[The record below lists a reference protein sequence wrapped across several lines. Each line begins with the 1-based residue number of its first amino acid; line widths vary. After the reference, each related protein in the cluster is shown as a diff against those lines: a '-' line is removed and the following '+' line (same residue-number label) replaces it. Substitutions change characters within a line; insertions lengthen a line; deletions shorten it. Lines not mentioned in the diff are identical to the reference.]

1 MCSMTFRLKKKNI
14 STLKKLLASASLSSQ
29 DQFLQWK
36 RSIDSKTSWEE
47 IHSCRKYHFFL
58 EKIEAMDSSESF
70 FNRRT
75 SAKRK
80 WQCCFLS
87 RGLEDKSRPEN
98 IAFPF
103 IVKSLPGSQE
113 ARRIISIILWQSTLL
128 VEEKH
133 FLHFFSY
140 ENRLRN
146 LDDEEKSTAV
156 TRNEED
162 DT

>member
-1 MCSMTFRLKKKNI
+1 MCSMTFRLKKEYFDSEETLSI
-14 STLKKLLASASLSSQ
+14 SFIIFA
-29 DQFLQWK
+29 
-36 RSIDSKTSWEE
+36 RSILAMKTQHRFEDILGRNSFVPEVP
-47 IHSCRKYHFFL
+47 FFL

-87 RGLEDKSRPEN
+87 RGLEDKRRSEN

-103 IVKSLPGSQE
+103 IVKSLPGSRE

-128 VEEKH
+128 VEEEH
-133 FLHFFSY
+133 FLHFFSTNTDFKIRRWRKEY
-140 ENRLRN
+140 
-146 LDDEEKSTAV
+146 S
-156 TRNEED
+156 RNEKWRRRHL
-162 DT
+162 

>member
-1 MCSMTFRLKKKNI
+1 MTFRLKKEYFDSEETLSI
-14 STLKKLLASASLSSQ
+14 SFIIFA
-29 DQFLQWK
+29 
-36 RSIDSKTSWEE
+36 RSILAMKTQHRFEDILGRNSFVPEVP
-47 IHSCRKYHFFL
+47 FFL

-87 RGLEDKSRPEN
+87 RGLEDKEHRKKKYRIPVHRKISPWIPR
-98 IAFPF
+98 
-103 IVKSLPGSQE
+103 GSSNHKHHLVTINL
-113 ARRIISIILWQSTLL
+113 ARWRKTLST
-128 VEEKH
+128 
-133 FLHFFSY
+133 FFFY

-156 TRNEED
+156 MRNEED